1 MKHKECEVK
10 PNDGEL
16 FVSRILKL
24 EPEDVIFMKPVTVLL
39 CHSVHADQLFLD
51 FYELVIENHS
61 HARGWQEL
69 KTELMCFSEG
79 MNSNF
84 RYCMYVYVFEKNMY
98 TFVCIPT
105 VQVLCKPQ
113 FSN

>member
-1 MKHKECEVK
+1 MKHKESEVK

-24 EPEDVIFMKPVTVLL
+24 EPEGVIFMKPVTVLL
-39 CHSVHADQLFLD
+39 SHSVHADQLFLD

-79 MNSNF
+79 MNSNISS
-84 RYCMYVYVFEKNMY
+84 RMYVYVFEKA
-98 TFVCIPT
+98 CI
-105 VQVLCKPQ
+105 L
-113 FSN
+113 FSIIMDLKR